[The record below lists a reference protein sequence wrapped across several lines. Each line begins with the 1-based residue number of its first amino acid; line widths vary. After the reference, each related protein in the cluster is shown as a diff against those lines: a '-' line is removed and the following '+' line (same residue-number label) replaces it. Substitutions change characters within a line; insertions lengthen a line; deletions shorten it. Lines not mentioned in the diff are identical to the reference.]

1 MVENLSI
8 LLVDDHLVVR
18 KGIEIMLK
26 DKINNVVVYS
36 VANYEEALTVLKA
49 VNIQVVLLDIN
60 IYGIENIKI
69 MNEIKSIR
77 SKVKILI
84 FSSHD
89 EKQYGLRYIQH
100 GADGYLDKFSSED
113 KIILAI
119 NQMISKGSFYS
130 KETEAKLNDKSSKKL
145 RSGSIE
151 NLSNREYEISRMLIN
166 GYGNLEIANKLNIQ
180 MSTVS
185 TYKNRVFEKLNITNV
200 VALAELFKQD

>member
-1 MVENLSI
+1 MIDTLNI

-26 DKINNVVVYS
+26 DKINNAIVHS
-36 VANYEEALTVLKA
+36 VANYDEALDVLKLD
-49 VNIQVVLLDIN
+49 NIQLVLLDIN
-60 IYGIENIKI
+60 INGVENIKI
-69 MNEIKSIR
+69 MQEIKSIR
-77 SKVKILI
+77 PKTKILI

-89 EKQYGLRYIQH
+89 EKQYGLRYIQQ

-119 NQMISKGSFYS
+119 NQMLTKGSFYS
-130 KETEAKLNDKSSKKL
+130 KETETKLNDKGVKK
-145 RSGSIE
+145 RQTGTID
-151 NLSNREYEISRMLIN
+151 NLSNREHEVSRMLIN

-185 TYKNRVFEKLNITNV
+185 TYKNRVFEKLNVNNV
-200 VALAELFKQD
+200 VALAELFKQE